1 MKIWNNVNAAKNVSA
16 NKTFV
21 KKPCNPIIYRLYNL
35 QEGNVGFHCFI
46 AFLNFLRL
54 SSYFILSSMSS
65 HIFSSRNLMIS
76 VQEIYEIESIVVNCK
91 LFVPKYMQNFGCL
104 GGE

>member
-1 MKIWNNVNAAKNVSA
+1 MFLLTKNLS
-16 NKTFV
+16 K
-21 KKPCNPIIYRLYNL
+21 NPFIPITYRFYNL

-54 SSYFILSSMSS
+54 SSYFILSSMIS

-76 VQEIYEIESIVVNCK
+76 VQEIYEIESIVFNCK
-91 LFVPKYMQNFGCL
+91 LFCP
-104 GGE
+104 